1 MNKIFLLFLSSL
13 LTVGLTAQSL
23 DSLEVYDYA
32 NTQEYEIGG
41 ITVSGAHFSDD
52 NAIIGVSGLKVGAK
66 IKIPGTNI
74 PKAMKNLWKLRLFTD
89 VQILQEKTIGDVIF
103 LEIFVKE
110 RPRLSRHSYKNAK
123 KSYHDDFN
131 DEVNKFL
138 LKGGIVTEDVK
149 ANAADAI
156 EKYMRGK
163 GYLDASVKVNEYPD
177 TSRVN
182 AVRLEFEVDRGE
194 RVKISEIRFT
204 GNKDIKDKK
213 LRKQFKNTKKK
224 NRIFTSSKYIVSDF
238 KEDKSALIAF
248 YNKLGYR
255 DARVVKDS
263 IWRDKDGDI
272 VLDINLNEG
281 NQYYFRN
288 ITWKG
293 NSIHDTITLNKILGI
308 KKGDVYN
315 NELLGTRL
323 NYSEDGRDV
332 STLYMDDGY
341 LSFRVD
347 PTEVAVSGDSI
358 DLELRIFEGP
368 QFTIDKVIIK
378 GNDRT
383 HEHVVRR
390 ELRTLP
396 GQKFSRTDI
405 IRSQRQLMNLGYF
418 NPESLG
424 INTPVNPERGTVDIE
439 YTVEERPSDQLE
451 LSAGWG
457 GTGVIGTLGVSFNN
471 FSMRNIFNKGAW
483 KPVPMGDGQRLS
495 IRAQTNGTFYQSY
508 NLSFT
513 EPWLGGKKPN
523 SLTVSAFYN
532 RLAYGYKEY
541 NNLQS
546 FDLFNFSAGIG
557 TRLNWP
563 DDNFIYNISA
573 NLQFINLTDYTYS
586 SFLTDNGEL
595 VSNGN
600 FNNFYLKQSLTRTTV
615 NEPIFPREGS
625 TVSLSLQTTLPYSLF
640 NNKDYSTLSAEE
652 KFKWLEYYKMRF
664 DADWYV
670 TLVDKLVLKASIKM
684 GMLGAYNDELGTS
697 PFERFKLGG
706 DGINNRQFTFTGEDI
721 ISLRG
726 YEVSDL
732 ENNDIN
738 GSSIATPL
746 YDKFTVELRYP
757 ISLNPSSTIFVLAF
771 AQGGNSWRNAKDF
784 NPFDLKRSAGVGLR
798 VYLPMFGMLGFDY
811 GFGFDKERQ
820 YDATGKAKS
829 IGKFSIILGFEP
841 E

>member
-532 RLAYGYKEY
+532 RLAYGYEEY

-820 YDATGKAKS
+820 YDATGKAES

>member
-820 YDATGKAKS
+820 YDATGKAES